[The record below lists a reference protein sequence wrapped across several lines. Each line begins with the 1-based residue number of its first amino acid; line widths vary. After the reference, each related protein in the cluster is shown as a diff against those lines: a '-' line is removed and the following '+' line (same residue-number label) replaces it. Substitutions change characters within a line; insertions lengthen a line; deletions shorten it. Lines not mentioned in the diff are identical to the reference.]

1 MKKVSKPVVKPHQLI
16 PRVRKPYAV
25 VELTEQEIGY
35 ILLALKYEDANPE
48 VITPLMAKLG
58 CYLAATACV
67 REE

>member
-16 PRVRKPYAV
+16 PRVRKQYAF

-35 ILLALKYEDANPE
+35 IILALKYEDANPD
-48 VITPLMAKLG
+48 VTTPLMAKLG

-67 REE
+67 EGE